1 MALFEN
7 ENLKKIF
14 QGYPETR
21 DLMEMLMV
29 NSFDSEII
37 INSLDLSTLRG
48 TLKNTYDE
56 ELINFLKSSDKRIR
70 DNSISS
76 FNPYSTKKETF
87 PLLYLLFLKCLAIS
101 KKIANREMEKT
112 ANKRGSFYNFIV
124 NYRIFYL
131 FYKAFIFSGF
141 NIEASTKKTDKPE
154 EVFFLNFRF
163 MIEIG
168 EEYEKIIKSMAT
180 DFFKMKIDNKS
191 WIDEILNSKQL
202 VENFATHFSQINLSI
217 ANEVFKHKIIKAF
230 ETKNAVLTKITDFYH
245 KTLITLV
252 NKDVAVESVFQTLSE
267 LSKSGKGKLT
277 TSDYIYIFPYFITS
291 EENGYYLSQ
300 GNQEGN
306 KPKEMT
312 YFVFIQSKLGI
323 KGVSDA
329 YGLVTNYLS
338 VLMTDFFYKAISWD
352 SQEINK
358 ERASAFVEGF
368 FNNNLFVDF
377 LMFLI
382 QTSEKNIISKKDL
395 VFSNLYNRSFTTN
408 SFMGLPMEDSEKGT
422 LFYEFLSKSYII
434 NLIKKRKNDIKN
446 EIANINS
453 QMAEYKKN
461 NRENEINPKNFVDGV
476 TNSVFMS
483 LVSGYYPMDYVY
495 AKNRD
500 YDELK
505 QQVYFENK
513 KHKNENI
520 KEIIEE
526 LADTIQEAIYLK
538 KQ

>member
-37 INSLDLSTLRG
+37 INSLDLSTLKG

-180 DFFKMKIDNKS
+180 DFFKMEIGNKS

-202 VENFATHFSQINLSI
+202 VENFATHFSQINLSV

-230 ETKNAVLTKITDFYH
+230 ETKNEVLTKITDFYH

-300 GNQEGN
+300 GNQESN

-338 VLMTDFFYKAISWD
+338 ILMTDFFYKAINWD

-358 ERASAFVEGF
+358 EKASAFVDGF

-377 LMFLI
+377 LMFLV
-382 QTSEKNIISKKDL
+382 QTSEKNIIRKKDL

-408 SFMGLPMEDSEKGT
+408 SFMSLPMEDSEKGT
-422 LFYEFLSKSYII
+422 LFYEFLSKNYII

-483 LVSGYYPMDYVY
+483 LVSGYYPIDYIY

-538 KQ
+538 K